1 MWVILCRIPE
11 KVGKET
17 DAFIEE
23 KKKRIQE
30 NEWQNNTK
38 DSAET
43 AKY

>member
-1 MWVILCRIPE
+1 MCVILCRIPE

-17 DAFIEE
+17 EAFIEE

-30 NEWQNNTK
+30 DEWQSNTK
-38 DSAET
+38 DSAEM